1 MATVTTNLP
10 AVLENEKVKNRFSEL
25 LDKNAPAFISTLLT
39 IWNGNSK
46 LQECDAQSIL
56 GAAGLAATLNLS
68 IAPSLGY
75 AHIVP
80 YNGRA
85 TFQIGWRGLVQLAHR
100 TGKYAAINSAAVC
113 EGEIRGVDC
122 ITGELIRGEKLSEK
136 VVGYVAYF
144 RLVNGFEKAMY
155 MTAEEMEAHA
165 LTYSKAYNYDVRYN
179 KKSSVWST
187 NFDAMA
193 KKTVLKLLIS
203 RWGILSSSLQEAI
216 QADQSVVN
224 KTEVQ
229 YVDNSGDKVKRDD
242 YTQLDDVEVPF
253 ETGETIDAE
262 TGEVK
267 EAAADGNGSAT

>member
-1 MATVTTNLP
+1 MASTNLP
-10 AVLENEKVKNRFSEL
+10 SVLENDKVKNRFTEL

-39 IWNGNSK
+39 LWNGNSK
-46 LQECDAQSIL
+46 LQDCDTQSIL

-85 TFQIGWRGLVQLAHR
+85 TFQIGWKGIVQLAHR
-100 TGKYAAINSAAVC
+100 TGKYTAINSAAVF

-144 RLVNGFEKAMY
+144 RLNNGFEKALY
-155 MTAEEMEAHA
+155 MTAEEMEKHA
-165 LTYSKAYNYDVRYN
+165 QTYSKAYSYDTRNN
-179 KKSSVWST
+179 KKTSVWST

-203 RWGILSSSLQEAI
+203 RWGILSSGLQDAL
-216 QADQSVVN
+216 QADQSIVN
-224 KTEVQ
+224 KSSVE
-229 YVDNSGDKVKRDD
+229 YVDNSGDVAKRED
-242 YTQLDDVEVPF
+242 YSQLDDVEIPF
-253 ETGETIDAE
+253 ETVDAE
-262 TGEVK
+262 TGEIL
-267 EAAADGNGSAT
+267 EAEK